1 MKFSINYNGSVPLRD
16 RIVKEI
22 VAELEVHGH
31 VLTSMSN
38 ELNFIINLTTF
49 DNPKAV
55 LRKAQNEFVIS
66 ISTLSNELDDQRSVC
81 YGMLVKT
88 LSNLLLC
95 IKENG
100 EHAPEIYCI
109 TPEVGYYHFSYS
121 PGKIYESMLPVIN
134 ARMMITNRLTANLP
148 AAYCKTAVTEKLKH
162 YGGVLDSLG
171 VLPAPFPLTDLLSQE
186 NIDHLYRL
194 FKIKGLSYGNLSAR
208 EDIPEIGTDTFWMTA
223 RGVDKAHLKGPGE
236 DILLVTG
243 YDPENGEIVVSVPA
257 EHNPRMRV
265 SVDAIEHTLIY
276 QAFPEVGAILH
287 VHAWMKDIPSTHQNF
302 PCGTLNLAE
311 DVVALLKTTD
321 QPGRAVVGLK
331 NHGLTITGPDLDD
344 IFSRIEGKLF
354 KEVPMIP

>member
-16 RIVKEI
+16 QIVKEI
-22 VAELEVHGH
+22 VAELEAHNH
-31 VLTSMSN
+31 VLTSMSD
-38 ELNFIINLTTF
+38 ELNFILNLTTF
-49 DNPKAV
+49 ENPKAV

-66 ISTLSNELDDQRSVC
+66 LSTLSNELHDERSEC
-81 YGMLVKT
+81 YNILVRT

-95 IKENG
+95 IKVNG
-100 EHAPEIYCI
+100 ETTPEIYCI
-109 TPEVGYYHFSYS
+109 TPEAGYYHFAYS
-121 PGKIYESMLPVIN
+121 PGKMYESMLPVIN
-134 ARMMITNRLTANLP
+134 ARMMITNRLTTDLP
-148 AAYCKTAVTEKLKH
+148 DKYFKTAVTEKLRH
-162 YGGVLDSLG
+162 FGSVLDSLG
-171 VLPAPFPLTDLLSQE
+171 VLPAPFPLSGLLTQD
-186 NIDHLYRL
+186 NLDHLYRL

-236 DILLVTG
+236 DIMLVTG
-243 YDPENGEIVVSVPA
+243 YDPENGEILASVPA

-287 VHAWMKDIPSTHQNF
+287 VHAWMKDILSTRQNF

-311 DVVALLKTTD
+311 EVLALLKTTD
-321 QPGRAVVGLK
+321 QPGRTVVGLK

-344 IFSRIEGKLF
+344 IFSRIEGKLL

>member
-16 RIVKEI
+16 QILKEI
-22 VAELEVHGH
+22 VAELESHH
-31 VLTSMSN
+31 HIFTSMSD
-38 ELNFIINLTTF
+38 ELNLILNMTTF
-49 DNPKAV
+49 ENPKAV

-66 ISTLSNELDDQRSVC
+66 LSTLSNKLDDERSEC
-81 YGMLVKT
+81 YNILVRT

-95 IKENG
+95 IKESG
-100 EHAPEIYCI
+100 KDAPEIYCI
-109 TPEVGYYHFSYS
+109 TPEAGFYHFTYS
-121 PGKIYESMLPVIN
+121 PGKMYESMLPVIN
-134 ARMMITNRLTANLP
+134 ARMMITNRLTSNLP
-148 AAYCKTAVTEKLKH
+148 DKYCKTSVTENLRH

-171 VLPAPFPLTDLLSQE
+171 VLPAPFPLHDLLTRD
-186 NIDHLYRL
+186 NLDHLYRL

-208 EDIPEIGTDTFWMTA
+208 EDFPEIGRDTFWMTA

-236 DILLVTG
+236 DIMLVTG
-243 YDPENGEIVVSVPA
+243 YDPEHGEILASVPA
-257 EHNPRMRV
+257 EHNPKMRV

-287 VHAWMKDIPSTHQNF
+287 VHAWMKDILSTHQNF

-311 DVVALLKTTD
+311 EVLALLKTTD
-321 QPGRAVVGLK
+321 RPGRTVVGLK

-344 IFSRIEGKLF
+344 IFARIEGKLL